1 MDGEIGLEA
10 IDSTGASGACF
21 PEFFS
26 QRHYNMIPHNLHYR
40 RRYFL
45 FMGMGRGVFSI
56 CLRRRERVERRCH
69 IDETDKM
76 SEKYYPKTLII
87 KIVQN
92 HSLFVHYSSH
102 TRVL

>member
-40 RRYFL
+40 RRSFSFYGNGERSVFYL
-45 FMGMGRGVFSI
+45 FEE
-56 CLRRRERVERRCH
+56 ER
-69 IDETDKM
+69 K
-76 SEKYYPKTLII
+76 S
-87 KIVQN
+87 
-92 HSLFVHYSSH
+92 
-102 TRVL
+102 